1 MPESQ
6 SSIDIEDGRALTQTI
21 FETVQE
27 PLLVLD
33 KDLRVV
39 AASRSFYRM
48 FQVSRDATEG
58 RPLYALGDG
67 QWDIPA
73 LRLLLETILPDY
85 RVMGVYE
92 VEQEF
97 PGIGRRTVRLNAR
110 KVLSE
115 GNSHTTLLLAIEDIT
130 ERYAADR
137 ETKELLEQK
146 EVLLQEMQHRFAN
159 SLQIIAGI
167 LLMKARMVQSEET
180 QRNLQDAHK
189 RVLAVAAVQEQ
200 LYGLGASKPIEMAPY
215 LTKLCETLSASLI
228 GDTRPISLKI
238 SVEVGS
244 APPRQAVSVGLIV
257 TELVI
262 NSLKHAFPDDKRHG
276 EIVICYKIVGTNWTL
291 SVSDNGSGKA
301 DSSGETIEPGLG
313 TSIIKALARQLDAA
327 VEVTGGPSGTTV
339 SIAHAPFTTFS
350 SVRPERQ
357 KPLGRFGKLQAERTV
372 HSQSARLRLVSADAL
387 IARSEIT
394 RISLSTDR

>member
-1 MPESQ
+1 MPESR
-6 SSIDIEDGRALTQTI
+6 SSIDIEDGRALTQAI
-21 FETVQE
+21 FDAVQE

-48 FQVSRDATEG
+48 FEVSRDATEG

-92 VEQEF
+92 VEQAF

-110 KVLSE
+110 KVFSE

-130 ERYAADR
+130 ERYAAER
-137 ETKELLEQK
+137 ETKELLERK

-167 LLMKARMVQSEET
+167 LLLKARMVQSEET
-180 QRNLQDAHK
+180 QRNLQDVHK
-189 RVLAVAAVQEQ
+189 RILSVAAVQKQ
-200 LYGLGASKPIEMAPY
+200 LYGFGAGKPIEMAPY

-228 GDTRPISLKI
+228 GDTRPISLRI

-244 APPRQAVSVGLIV
+244 ATPTQAVSVGLIL

-262 NSLKHAFPDDKRHG
+262 NCLKHAFPDDKRG
-276 EIVICYKIVGTNWTL
+276 EIVVSYKIVGANWTL

-301 DSSGETIEPGLG
+301 DNSGEPIELGLG
-313 TSIIKALARQLDAA
+313 TSIIRALAQQLDAA
-327 VEVTGGPSGTTV
+327 VEVSSGSSGTTV
-339 SIAHAPFTTFS
+339 SITHAPFTTFAP
-350 SVRPERQ
+350 VRPERP
-357 KPLGRFGKLQAERTV
+357 KPLGRFGRLQAERAGQ
-372 HSQSARLRLVSADAL
+372 SQTARLRLVSADAPT
-387 IARSEIT
+387 ARSAIPS
-394 RISLSTDR
+394 ISLSTDR

>member
-1 MPESQ
+1 MPESR
-6 SSIDIEDGRALTQTI
+6 SSIDIEDGRALSQAI
-21 FETVQE
+21 FDTVQE

-39 AASRSFYRM
+39 AASRSFCRM

-73 LRLLLETILPDY
+73 LRLLLEKILPDY

-92 VEQEF
+92 VEQAF

-110 KVLSE
+110 KVFSG
-115 GNSHTTLLLAIEDIT
+115 GNSDATLLLAIEDIT
-130 ERYAADR
+130 ERDAAER

-167 LLMKARMVQSEET
+167 LLMKARMVRSEET
-180 QRNLQDAHK
+180 RRNLQEAQK
-189 RVLAVAAVQEQ
+189 RILSVAAVQEQ
-200 LYGLGASKPIEMAPY
+200 LYGLGPDKPIEMAPY

-228 GDTRPISLKI
+228 GDTRPISLKVL
-238 SVEVGS
+238 VEVGS
-244 APPRQAVSVGLIV
+244 ATPRQAVSVGLIV

-262 NSLKHAFPDDKRHG
+262 NSLKHAFPDDNRHG
-276 EIVICYKIVGTNWTL
+276 EVVISSKIVGTNWTL

-301 DSSGETIEPGLG
+301 YGGGKTNEPGLG
-313 TSIIKALARQLDAA
+313 TSIIKALAQQLDAT
-327 VEVTGGPSGTTV
+327 VEVTRGSSGIIV
-339 SIAHAPFTTFS
+339 SIAHAPLATFPP
-350 SVRPERQ
+350 VRPEQQ
-357 KPLGRFGKLQAERTV
+357 KPLGRFGKLQAERTIQ
-372 HSQSARLRLVSADAL
+372 SQTARLRLVAADAL
-387 IARSEIT
+387 TARSEI
-394 RISLSTDR
+394 RGISLSTNR